1 MKITKELLLQEGF
14 VERVIEGQTIF
25 VKGHV
30 ALVYVFNVWIPCYY
44 SFGTI
49 LAGRLYI
56 DTMEEL
62 AELMVEFI

>member
-1 MKITKELLLQEGF
+1 MKITKELLLQKGF

-30 ALVYVFNVWIPCYY
+30 ALVYMFNVWIPCYY

-49 LAGRLYI
+49 LADRLYI
-56 DTMEEL
+56 NTMEEL
-62 AELMVEFI
+62 AVLNS

>member
-14 VERVIEGQTIF
+14 VERVIEGHTIF

-49 LAGRLYI
+49 LADRLYI

-62 AELMVEFI
+62 VVLNS

>member
-1 MKITKELLLQEGF
+1 MKITKELLLQKGF

-30 ALVYVFNVWIPCYY
+30 ALVYMFNVWIPCYY

-49 LAGRLYI
+49 LADRLYI

>member
-14 VERVIEGQTIF
+14 EERVIEGQTIF

-30 ALVYVFNVWIPCYY
+30 ALVYVSNVWIPCHY

-49 LAGRLYI
+49 LAERLYI

>member
-49 LAGRLYI
+49 LADRLYI

-62 AELMVEFI
+62 AVLNS

>member
-49 LAGRLYI
+49 LADRLYI

-62 AELMVEFI
+62 AELMVEFL